1 MYLPKSKYKGNLH
14 TPGNEFVVVSTGKGY
29 QGNYFQTF
37 NNRYYTG
44 ESPSKDS
51 LEIVPRTDTQTY
63 GDNQDSESTFLLEEY
78 DIIRNNQEELQLKST
93 EPIPVFYPQ
102 PTSQDYTRGNIIRYF
117 LKHRST
123 GIISEVSQEV
133 YKAIIDKKPL
143 YYYPSYTT
151 GRLTWRIQGPRSTT
165 IRQGYKVPGAVSI
178 NKAAVESLERTL
190 PGISSYLSDLGE
202 FVRG

>member
-1 MYLPKSKYKGNLH
+1 MYLPKSKYRGNLH
-14 TPGNEFVVVSTGKGY
+14 TPGDQFVIKSTRKE
-29 QGNYFQTF
+29 
-37 NNRYYTG
+37 YTG
-44 ESPSKDS
+44 SYFKTYNGRYFTGEQPTKDS
-51 LEIVPRTDTQTY
+51 QELEVIDRNDSYNSGIVENAPPIKTV
-63 GDNQDSESTFLLEEY
+63 Y
-78 DIIRNNQEELQLKST
+78 DVIRNNQEELQLKST

-102 PTSQDYTRGNIIRYF
+102 PNSQDYTRGNIIRYF

-123 GIISEVSQEV
+123 GVISEVSQEV
-133 YKAIIDKKPL
+133 YRAIIDRKPL

-151 GRLTWRIQGPRSTT
+151 GRLTWRIRGPRSTT
-165 IRQGYKVPGAVSI
+165 TRQGYRIPGAISI